1 MKKILTDNIVLKV
14 LSILF
19 AVILWLVVVNIDDPT
34 VSRTISGI
42 PVVTKDEEVITSQ
55 NQVYDIVSGDVA
67 TIVISGPRSKVDML
81 TKDDF
86 IAEASFGEMSNV
98 FAVPITV
105 KHRYSKYEKDVD
117 ITQKTTTMKLVV
129 EKIITRNYEIEAE
142 EVGDMSS
149 GYTMGNM
156 TVSPTTVEV
165 SAPESVI
172 NIIHKAVVEVD
183 QSKYVE
189 NTVVALPIKFYTDS
203 GSVVDIGSYTTLSVD
218 TANVSLSVYSVKD
231 VPIKFQTNGT
241 PADGYE
247 LTDVESDIKTVKI
260 AGDNLNSIDSI
271 MIPGEVIDIDGKKSD
286 VSMSID
292 ISGYLPG
299 GVILYDEDEIKVNV
313 VAKIEQLITRKV
325 SIKTK
330 DIELKNAPEGSVV
343 NYPDG
348 NSVSVQIKGLEKSFE
363 NFDGDSLTPYIDL
376 TGIEIGG
383 ETVVA
388 VNLTLPDNLVIVNSP
403 TVKVKV
409 VDETETTVKETTSV
423 TETETVKIK
432 DETTTSEE

>member
-19 AVILWLVVVNIDDPT
+19 AVVLWLVVVNIDDPT

-42 PVVTKDEEVITSQ
+42 PVVTKDEEVITDQ

-67 TIVISGPRSKVDML
+67 TIVVSGPRSQVDKL

-86 IAEASFGEMSNV
+86 VAEASFEEMSNV

-117 ITQKTTTMKLVV
+117 ITQKTTTMKLSV

-149 GYTMGNM
+149 GYTMGNI

-165 SAPESVI
+165 NAPESVI

-183 QSKYVE
+183 LSKYVE
-189 NTVVALPIKFYTDS
+189 STIVALPIKFYTDS
-203 GSVVDIGSYTTLSVD
+203 GTVVDIGSYTTLSVD
-218 TANVSLSVYSVKD
+218 TADVSLGVYSVKD
-231 VPIKFQTNGT
+231 VPIKFQTVGT
-241 PADGYE
+241 PAEGYE
-247 LTDVESDIKTVKI
+247 LTDVESDIKTVKV
-260 AGDNLNSIDSI
+260 AGDNLNEIDNI
-271 MIPGEVIDIDGKKSD
+271 TIPGEVIDVEGKKSD
-286 VSMSID
+286 VSISIE
-292 ISGYLPG
+292 ISGYLPN

-313 VAKIEQLITRKV
+313 VAKIEQLITKKV

-343 NYPDG
+343 TYTDG
-348 NSVSVQIKGLEKSFE
+348 HSVSVQIKGLEKSFE
-363 NFDGDSLTPYIDL
+363 NFDADSLAPYIDL
-376 TGIEIGG
+376 TGIDIGG
-383 ETVVA
+383 EDVVA
-388 VNLTLPDNLVIVNSP
+388 INLTLPDNLTIVNSP

-409 VDETETTVKETTSV
+409 IDEKEQALQETSTME
-423 TETETVKIK
+423 ETETVTKEE
-432 DETTTSEE
+432 ETTTTDD